1 MEADSFQ
8 PFKLE
13 LPWPPSMN
21 SYWRAIPMGKI
32 ARNILSKAGR
42 TYRERAMAAI
52 IESGHHGKG
61 LDGKVSLSLILSAPD
76 KRRRD
81 LDNFLKPV
89 LDALTH
95 GKVYEDDY
103 QVDELRVVRGPIV
116 PKGIVMVE
124 LRPVVD

>member
-1 MEADSFQ
+1 
-8 PFKLE
+8 
-13 LPWPPSMN
+13 
-21 SYWRAIPMGKI
+21 MGKI

-81 LDNFLKPV
+81 LDNLIASCKAWI
-89 LDALTH
+89 DALVGT
-95 GKVYEDDY
+95 VIVDDSADRLSLTASY
-103 QVDELRVVRGPIV
+103 QVSKEQDARTIFVLWN
-116 PKGIVMVE
+116 
-124 LRPVVD
+124 LS